1 MKNKILLPLIA
12 LIVTTGCV
20 QKTKISMKVPGEINV
35 KGIHNIAIVNFSSV
49 NANSEQ
55 GIYRASNDLLKLAK
69 DEVANVFYDEKFYD
83 FSNLEIESNIKKRSL
98 NSKVKNRFDGILYGK
113 VWWKITPE
121 YKNII
126 PSKEKLET
134 YTMQTYVSGRTKKGK
149 PIYSTAHLTT
159 KTQDKAF
166 DMHYRVKN
174 ATLMMSLNLY
184 KISKNGKLS
193 KVTEVFEIGKGKYE
207 ITNGVFKKD
216 ITVIGE
222 KEKLDKIKIL
232 TKKKETGFLSG
243 LLNISAKKSEK
254 VNADVKT
261 ANNLQTIPSKYIMGQ
276 ELIDKITMKL
286 KKMIA
291 PTRQEFELNIEK
303 GDKKV
308 EKMFDYSAFN
318 AIVSYIVEQ
327 KLSLGYD
334 EFYDGFYNM
343 DFVQISK
350 ELFAFIDKEK
360 FNKDNKK
367 AKKKAIYKP
376 LKDDELNS
384 MALDHLKTNAS
395 MIYNYGLATEAIGNF
410 EAALEIY
417 RFLFN
422 TIDDKNQNYADGIG
436 RSLLALDMNDKVTE
450 EKRNKRK
457 AKKAN
462 LLK

>member
-69 DEVANVFYDEKFYD
+69 DEVANVFNDEKFYD

-207 ITNGVFKKD
+207 ITNGLFKKD

-222 KEKLDKIKIL
+222 KE
-232 TKKKETGFLSG
+232 
-243 LLNISAKKSEK
+243 
-254 VNADVKT
+254 
-261 ANNLQTIPSKYIMGQ
+261 
-276 ELIDKITMKL
+276 
-286 KKMIA
+286 
-291 PTRQEFELNIEK
+291 
-303 GDKKV
+303 
-308 EKMFDYSAFN
+308 
-318 AIVSYIVEQ
+318 
-327 KLSLGYD
+327 
-334 EFYDGFYNM
+334 
-343 DFVQISK
+343 
-350 ELFAFIDKEK
+350 
-360 FNKDNKK
+360 
-367 AKKKAIYKP
+367 
-376 LKDDELNS
+376 
-384 MALDHLKTNAS
+384 
-395 MIYNYGLATEAIGNF
+395 
-410 EAALEIY
+410 
-417 RFLFN
+417 
-422 TIDDKNQNYADGIG
+422 
-436 RSLLALDMNDKVTE
+436 
-450 EKRNKRK
+450 
-457 AKKAN
+457 
-462 LLK
+462 